1 MGAKKLRF
9 IFCVELLAFS
19 AAGWLWAQSAVPTPT
34 FPPTGTPTPTFT
46 AAAPNTDTPTV
57 ADTPTA
63 TPTST
68 FTENPFAT
76 PTWTPTWDP
85 FASFYTD
92 TPTPGS
98 PTATPTIT
106 YTFTPTVTG
115 TIPTNTPTMTDT
127 PSISRASL
135 ALWPTAYSND
145 WQRWDGFNWDIAFT
159 YLIGTIAEKDIGQPT
174 NYLNPLRLWL
184 LTSDVKYAW
193 LDEKGD
199 TPAFASGLLL
209 SMLLNGGTP
218 SSSGSAGSNT
228 FTLTGSSMG
237 GVYTVMSKS
246 VSRTS
251 AVHFG
256 YIYGF
261 GQATSNNDWGLG
273 PSMTYSQLI
282 PLTTTSPTLSNVQNS
297 PPNIFYTGFNTRLL
311 GTNMKFEIWKPF
323 PMEYNPVMLD
333 SQIDGLFAFNL
344 GYERWDSG
352 YAVLGYF
359 NFRFTI
365 IPVPPPY

>member
-1 MGAKKLRF
+1 MGVKKSKFL
-9 IFCVELLAFS
+9 FCVEFMALLAS
-19 AAGWLWAQSAVPTPT
+19 PCLWAQSTPVAPVPS
-34 FPPTGTPTPTFT
+34 PTPTFT
-46 AAAPNTDTPTV
+46 AAATDTDTPT
-57 ADTPTA
+57 DTSTPTE

-76 PTWTPTWDP
+76 PTWTYTWDP
-85 FASFYTD
+85 FATD

-98 PTATPTIT
+98 PTATPTVT

-115 TIPTNTPTMTDT
+115 TIPTSTPTMTDT

-135 ALWPTAYSND
+135 ALWPTAYSNGWD
-145 WQRWDGFNWDIAFT
+145 HWDGFNWDVGFT
-159 YLIGTIAEKDIGQPT
+159 YLIGSIAERDYDIPGV
-174 NYLNPLRLWL
+174 NWLNPLRLWM

-199 TPAFASGLLL
+199 TPAMASGLLL
-209 SMLLNGGTP
+209 SMLLNGGSP
-218 SSSGSAGSNT
+218 NANGSSSSNS
-228 FTLTGSSMG
+228 FTLTGTSVG

-246 VSRTS
+246 VSPTS

-261 GQATSNNDWGLG
+261 NQLFNNLG
-273 PSMTYSQLI
+273 IPDLAPSMNYSQLI
-282 PLTTTSPTLSNVQNS
+282 PLTTSSPTLSNVSNA

-311 GTNMKFEIWKPF
+311 GTNWKFEVWKPF
-323 PMEYNPVMLD
+323 PMDQNPVLLD

-344 GYERWDSG
+344 GYVRWDSG

>member
-1 MGAKKLRF
+1 MGERTSRF
-9 IFCVELLAFS
+9 TYCVELLVFLTAS
-19 AAGWLWAQSAVPTPT
+19 LSWAQSAVPTAS
-34 FPPTGTPTPTFT
+34 PTGTPTPTFT
-46 AAAPNTDTPTV
+46 PAVVDTDTPT
-57 ADTPTA
+57 DTPTTTPTA
-63 TPTST
+63 TNT
-68 FTENPFAT
+68 FNPFAT
-76 PTWTPTWDP
+76 PTWTYTWDP
-85 FASFYTD
+85 FATD
-92 TPTPGS
+92 TPTVGS
-98 PTATPTIT
+98 PTSTPTIT
-106 YTFTPTVTG
+106 NTFTPTVTG
-115 TIPTNTPTMTDT
+115 TIPTSTPTMTDT

-135 ALWPTAYSND
+135 ALWPTAYSNGWD
-145 WQRWDGFNWDIAFT
+145 RWDGFNWDIAFT
-159 YLIGTIAEKDIGQPT
+159 YFIGTIAEKDNGLPT

-193 LDEKGD
+193 LDEQGD
-199 TPAFASGLLL
+199 TPAFASGLLM

-218 SSSGSAGSNT
+218 DSSGSAGSNS

-237 GVYTVMSKS
+237 GIYTVMSKS

-261 GQATSNNDWGLG
+261 GQADQKTHDWGFG

-282 PLTTTSPTLSNVQNS
+282 PLTTTSPTLSNVQNP
-297 PPNIFYTGFNTRLL
+297 PPNIFYTGFNTRML
-311 GTNMKFEIWKPF
+311 GTNVKFEVWKPF
-323 PMEYNPVMLD
+323 PMDENPVLLD

-352 YAVLGYF
+352 FAVLGYF

-365 IPVPPPY
+365 IPVTPSY

>member
-1 MGAKKLRF
+1 MGARTSRF
-9 IFCVELLAFS
+9 IYCVELLLLLTAS
-19 AAGWLWAQSAVPTPT
+19 GLWAQANTPPGFPTATPQ
-34 FPPTGTPTPTFT
+34 PTGTPTPSFT
-46 AAAPNTDTPTV
+46 P
-57 ADTPTA
+57 
-63 TPTST
+63 
-68 FTENPFAT
+68 NPFAT
-76 PTWTPTWDP
+76 PTWTATWDP
-85 FASFYTD
+85 WATD
-92 TPTPGS
+92 SPTPTPTPINQAS
-98 PTATPTIT
+98 LTPTN
-106 YTFTPTVTG
+106 TFTPTVTG
-115 TIPTNTPTMTDT
+115 TIPTSTPTYTST

-135 ALWPTAYSND
+135 ALWPTAYTNAWD
-145 WQRWDGFNWDIAFT
+145 RWDGFNWDIGFT
-159 YLIGTIAEKDIGQPT
+159 YFIGSIAEKDTGQPA

-184 LTSDVKYAW
+184 LTSDLKYAW
-193 LDEKGD
+193 MDEQGD

-218 SSSGSAGSNT
+218 GSTASTGSNPGAT
-228 FTLTGSSMG
+228 GSGGNNFTLTGNSVG

-246 VSRTS
+246 ISPGT

-261 GQATSNNDWGLG
+261 GQATQDHEGGFG

-311 GTNMKFEIWKPF
+311 GTNWKFEIWKPF
-323 PMEYNPVMLD
+323 PMDENPVLLD

-344 GYERWDSG
+344 GYEKWNDG

-365 IPVPPPY
+365 IPVSPDY